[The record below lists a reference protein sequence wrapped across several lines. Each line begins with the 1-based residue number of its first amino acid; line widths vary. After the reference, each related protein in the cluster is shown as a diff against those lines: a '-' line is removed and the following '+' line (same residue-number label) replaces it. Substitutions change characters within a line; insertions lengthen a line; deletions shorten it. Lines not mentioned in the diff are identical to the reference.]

1 MLENILE
8 SYVLKK
14 SISFDPLN
22 KMRMIVNDV
31 VMEVSVT
38 SSLPAVL
45 IMRN

>member
-1 MLENILE
+1 M
-8 SYVLKK
+8 KK
-14 SISFDPLN
+14 SIFFDPL
-22 KMRMIVNDV
+22 KTMRMIVNDV